1 MWWIALNQA
10 KQETSM
16 RYLLIVVEPRG
27 QREARSEDAG
37 RVLYAE
43 MVDFG
48 QGLAARGQL
57 LASESLRPDSHGVR
71 IQRRGEQA
79 SLIDGPF
86 AEAREMIGGFF
97 LIECDSRDEA
107 LRIAEACPAAR
118 FATVEVREC
127 APCHVQ

>member
-1 MWWIALNQA
+1 
-10 KQETSM
+10 M
-16 RYLLIVVEPRG
+16 RYMLIVVEPRG
-27 QREARSEDAG
+27 QRGARSEEEG
-37 RVLYAE
+37 RALYTE
-43 MVDFG
+43 MVEFG

-57 LASESLRPDSHGVR
+57 VASESLRPDLHGVR
-71 IQRRGEQA
+71 IERRDERV

-107 LRIAEACPAAR
+107 VAIAQACPATR

-127 APCHVQ
+127 APCYVQ